1 VLAAAVEHGRTGAPV
16 EVVATPATLLRDVYA
31 ALSPRGVALVGWQQ
45 APAGSSVFDAPDAQG
60 IAAFRAAGSDVFGPP
75 ETVAASLEIE
85 SSYGLTGLAVYGAGQ
100 AVAGYEDTVAQRR
113 ADGSGWTRQRAT
125 RRPIDANNERQ
136 TNGDMAIGASDT
148 GEIVAVWS
156 LYSDDGGYYVRA
168 AIVPA
173 PAG

>member
-1 VLAAAVEHGRTGAPV
+1 M
-16 EVVATPATLLRDVYA
+16 
-31 ALSPRGVALVGWQQ
+31 SPRGDALVGWQQ
-45 APAGSSVFDAPDAQG
+45 APAGSSVFDAPAAQG
-60 IAAFRAAGSDVFGPP
+60 IAAFRAAGSDAFGPP
-75 ETVAASLEIE
+75 ETVAEYLELE

-100 AVAGYEDTVAQRR
+100 AVAGYEDTLARRR

-136 TNGDMAIGASDT
+136 ANGDMAVGASDE

-168 AIVPA
+168 AISSP